1 MSDLGSKSGLKAGDA
16 KGLRLAAVVAS
27 FNRVYTARL
36 LASAEAR
43 VRALGGRLERVEWVP
58 GALELPVAAQ
68 WLAAQGYD
76 GLVALGCVIRGDTS
90 HYDLVCE
97 GALQGLQRVSLD
109 SGVPV
114 AFGVITTENKAQ
126 ALARCSGGTLDAG
139 RHAGECAVAM
149 ARLKQRLAGASR
161 PRKKGN

>member
-16 KGLRLAAVVAS
+16 KGLRLAAVAAS
-27 FNRVYTARL
+27 FNKVYTERL

-43 VRALGGRLERVEWVP
+43 VRALGGRLERIEWVP
-58 GALELPVAAQ
+58 GALELPQAAQ
-68 WLAAQGYD
+68 WLAGQGYD
-76 GLVALGCVIRGDTS
+76 ALLALGCVIRGDTS
-90 HYDLVCE
+90 HYDLVCQ
-97 GALQGLQRVSLD
+97 GSMLGLQRVSLD

-126 ALARCSGGTLDAG
+126 ALARCSGGSMDAG

-149 ARLKQRLAGASR
+149 ARLKHRLAGKTRR
-161 PRKKGN
+161 PRKGN